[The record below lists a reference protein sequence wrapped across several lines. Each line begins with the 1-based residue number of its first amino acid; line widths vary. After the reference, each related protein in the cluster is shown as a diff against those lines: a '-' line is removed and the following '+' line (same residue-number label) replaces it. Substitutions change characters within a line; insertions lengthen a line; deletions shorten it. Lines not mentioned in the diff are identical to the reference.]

1 MLYYKKTDEITLEE
15 VLCNKKICLKD
26 FLEISLKI
34 VDAIMDIHKKNI
46 VYKYL
51 NPNNI
56 VIDKNKDIRL
66 KKSEFMCR
74 DINYNLNYMSPEQIG
89 RIEKEVDF
97 RTDYY
102 SLGVILY
109 KMLTQKLPL
118 EGDNEVEVTYSHIAK
133 TPIPPNKINNQISI
147 VISNIVMKLL
157 DKDPDERYKS
167 VYGIKMDLERCNNS
181 FLNNGFIYNFALASK
196 DISDKLKF
204 TEKIYGREKEIKK
217 IMDKYHECCNG
228 SLEVV
233 FISGDGGLGKKVVA
247 DEVSKRI
254 IKEGGMFAASKCKKY
269 NNGAPYEPLI
279 KCGRTLMNKML
290 MESEDE
296 IKKIKKKILD
306 AVGNN
311 GQIITKFI
319 PEVEFLIGKQPPL
332 QDIGCIESTNR
343 FNTVFGRSIQ
353 AILSRE
359 KTIAILLEDIQWLDE
374 GSLNIIKKLILR
386 KENKYLFIIAIVKEE
401 EVKNKDFVYELMNN
415 NSYNDINI
423 TNIHLNSLSE
433 DDIGNLICDTLSCNR
448 EDAKELIKNIN
459 FRTGGNPLFV
469 RNSIESMYSKRIL
482 RFDYRNNKWVWDI
495 KAVRNMKIENSVFGI
510 IMGKISSLPKKTKNI
525 LKIASCIGVEFALKS
540 ISDITNVPIEEI
552 YMGILPAIDEGVILF
567 NENQINKYNNKKI
580 TYKFSHVQ
588 IHIQIYDNIDKE
600 QKSRYHLALGRSFY
614 KKFLKS
620 NSESQIF
627 RVVNQLNK
635 GKQLINNDEEIYN
648 LIKLNLI
655 AGLKDKQSGVYQ
667 LAIEYFRVAYSLLP
681 HNSWYVDYNLAYNV
695 SIELSECE
703 FMNKNFE
710 KAEEIFS
717 IILKNIKTPWEVIK
731 IYNMKVCIHTYF
743 GQIEKAIETGING
756 LKILGIYINKKPNTL
771 KIYSEGLKLG
781 LKEKRIISKI
791 TSKFKKKEDKVIEEL
806 KKLFFN
812 ISIAAIMYNKELFR
826 LVTLKEMQISN
837 IGNDTKYGNCTYM
850 NYGIFKMYSLKQYDK
865 SFEFGYDDLIRCNNK
880 IDAITFSKSYCL
892 FANLIVLW
900 SNDYEVTLK
909 HLYRCYD
916 VCMDGGQLLCAT
928 ITTNNILLVSLMK
941 GENLNVINDKISK
954 YMEASQKISFI
965 DIKEEMLFNKTI
977 VDILRGEKKDEFVF
991 KFEKNITKFIP
1002 LGRNI
1007 YRILINYMSGK
1018 YEDSIKFMTEAEKEA
1033 TILEGRYISML
1044 YNFFNCLTLIKLY
1057 EFCDETKKFLY
1068 MKKIKKHVRYIKKRV
1083 RNNYYNFLSYY
1094 ILLQAE
1100 IYRLNDKG
1108 YKAERLY
1115 DEAIKVATEKNMIN
1129 NIALI
1134 SEIAGYYYE
1143 TKGNTTVSK
1152 LYLIQAYTFYK
1163 KWGCKFKTEAF
1174 QQKYPM
1180 IFGYNIQNGVQEE
1193 VAIDGINKKLYIDDI
1208 FECSLQINRNKY
1220 EFMEIIKAFQSISGE
1235 ILLENLLEELMKNL
1249 IGSIGAERGCLIL
1262 NKNNKLFVQVEGN
1275 IDKFYSMVDNPIGIE
1290 NYREIS
1296 KLLVNYV
1303 ARTKQSVV
1311 LNNGK
1316 NESVVFDDSYISDNK
1331 IKSILCVPIIT
1342 KGKFIGIIYL
1352 ENKFSANIFSKKRL
1366 SIVELI
1372 ASQAA
1377 ISIENAYMYK
1387 EINEL
1392 NGQLKKTVDERT
1404 RLLNESIR
1412 YEEMRTEFFANISH
1426 ELRTPLNVIFGGY
1439 QMLKLM
1445 LESENLQSKPKIDKY
1460 MGTMKQNCYRL
1471 VRLINNLID
1480 ITKIDSGFFE
1490 VNLIN
1495 VDIINTIESITLSV
1509 AQYIESK
1516 GINLVFDTFVEEK
1529 IIACDVDKIE
1539 RIILNLLSNAI
1550 KFTNPGGNIAVTMY
1564 EEKNNIVISV
1574 KDDGIGIPDE
1584 KQSIIFDR
1592 FIQVD
1597 KSLSRNREGSG
1608 IGLSLVKSIVELHKG
1623 KIYLKSKLGEGS
1635 EFIIK
1640 LPCSTLEIQDK
1651 NAEMYSNANSNKI
1664 EKIMIEFSD
1673 IYS

>member
-1 MLYYKKTDEITLEE
+1 MLYYKKKDEVTLEE
-15 VLCNKKICLKD
+15 VLCNKRICIKD

-34 VDAIMDIHKKNI
+34 VDAITDIHKKNI
-46 VYKYL
+46 SYKYL

-56 VIDKNKDIRL
+56 IIDNNKNIRL
-66 KKSEFMCR
+66 IKSEFMCR

-109 KMLTQKLPL
+109 KMLTGKLPL
-118 EGDNEVEVTYSHIAK
+118 KGDSEVEVTYSHIAK
-133 TPIPPNKINNQISI
+133 TPIPPNKINSKISI

-157 DKDPDERYKS
+157 AKDSDERYKS
-167 VYGIKMDLERCNNS
+167 IYGIKMDLERCYTS
-181 FLNNGFIYNFALASK
+181 FLNNGFIYNFSLGSK

-204 TEKIYGREKEIKK
+204 TDKIYGREKEIKE
-217 IMDKYHECCNG
+217 IMDKYHESCNG
-228 SLEVV
+228 SLELVL
-233 FISGDGGLGKKVVA
+233 ISGEGGLGKKVLA
-247 DEVSKRI
+247 DEVSRRI

-269 NNGAPYEPLI
+269 NNEAPYDSLI
-279 KCGRTLMNKML
+279 KCGRILMNKML
-290 MESEDE
+290 MESEEE
-296 IKKIKKKILD
+296 IKKFKKKILE

-319 PEVEFLIGKQPPL
+319 PEVEFVIGKQPPL
-332 QDIGCIESTNR
+332 QEIGGIESTNR
-343 FNTVFGRSIQ
+343 FNTVFGRSIK
-353 AILSRE
+353 AILTRE
-359 KTIAILLEDIQWLDE
+359 KPIAILLEDIQWLDE
-374 GSLNIIKKLILR
+374 GSLNIIKNLILS

-401 EVKNKDFVYELMNN
+401 ELNNKDFVYELI
-415 NSYNDINI
+415 NSNTYNGINI

-433 DDIGNLICDTLSCNR
+433 ESIGNLICDTLSCNKQ
-448 EDAKELIKNIN
+448 DAKELIKNIN

-469 RNSIESMYSKRIL
+469 KNSIESMYSKRIL
-482 RFDYRNNKWVWDI
+482 RFDYKNNKWVWDI
-495 KAVRNMKIENSVFGI
+495 KSVTNMKIENSVFGI
-510 IMGKISSLPKKTKNI
+510 IMAKISYLPKKTKKI
-525 LKIASCIGVEFALKS
+525 LKIASCIGMEFSLKS
-540 ISDITNVPIEEI
+540 ISDIINVPIEQI
-552 YMGILPAIDEGVILF
+552 YMGILPAIDEGVILL
-567 NENQINKYNNKKI
+567 NENEIDKYNDKKI
-580 TYKFSHVQ
+580 MYRFSHVQ
-588 IHIQIYDNIDKE
+588 IHIQIYDNIDLDEKN
-600 QKSRYHLALGRSFY
+600 RYHLALGRSFY
-614 KKFLKS
+614 KQLLIS
-620 NSESQIF
+620 NSENQIF
-627 RVVNQLNK
+627 KVVNQLNK
-635 GKQLINNDEEIYN
+635 GKDLINDEEEIYN

-655 AGLKDKQSGVYQ
+655 AGLKDKQSGIYQ
-667 LAIEYFRVAYSLLP
+667 LAIKYFRVAYNLLP
-681 HNSWYVDYNLAYNV
+681 DNSWNVDYNLTYNV

-710 KAEEIFS
+710 KAEEVFS
-717 IILKNIKTPWEVIK
+717 IILKNIKTSWEVIK

-743 GQIEKAIETGING
+743 GQIEKAIETGLNG
-756 LKILGIYINKKPNTL
+756 LKILGIPIKKDYNIL
-771 KIYSEGLKLG
+771 KVYSEVLKLP
-781 LKEKRIISKI
+781 LNNKRIINKI
-791 TSKFKKKEDKVIEEL
+791 ISNIKEKEEKILEEL

-812 ISIAAIMYNKELFR
+812 ISIAAIIYNKELFK
-826 LVTLKEMQISN
+826 LVTLKEMSISN
-837 IGNDTKYGNCTYM
+837 IRNNVKYGHCTYM
-850 NYGIFKMYSLKQYDK
+850 NYVIFKMYSLKQYDK
-865 SFEFGYDDLIRCNNK
+865 SFQSGYDDLVRCNNK
-880 IDAITFSKSYCL
+880 VDAITFSKSYCL

-900 SNDYEVTLK
+900 SNDYDIILK

-916 VCMDGGQLLCAT
+916 VCMEAGQLVCAT
-928 ITTNNILLVSLMK
+928 ITTNNILLILLMK
-941 GENLNVINDKISK
+941 GENLNVINNKISK
-954 YMEASQKISFI
+954 YMEAPEKINFI
-965 DIKEEMLFNKTI
+965 DMKEEIFFNKTI
-977 VDILRGEKKDEFVF
+977 LDILRGEKREELVF
-991 KFEKNITKFIP
+991 KVEKNITKFIP

-1007 YRILINYMSGK
+1007 YKILINYIFGK
-1018 YEDSIKFMTEAEKEA
+1018 YEDSIRFMSEAEKES
-1033 TILEGRYISML
+1033 TILEGMYIKVL

-1057 EFCDETKKFLY
+1057 EFCDENKKSSY
-1068 MKKIKKHVRYIKKRV
+1068 MKRIKKHVKYIKRTV
-1083 RNNYYNFLSYY
+1083 RNNNDNFLSHY
-1094 ILLQAE
+1094 ILLKAE
-1100 IYRLNDKG
+1100 VYRLNDKG

-1115 DEAIKVATEKNMIN
+1115 DEAIKVATEKNIIN

-1143 TKGNTTVSK
+1143 SKGNTKVSK

-1163 KWGCKFKTEAF
+1163 KWGCKFKTEF
-1174 QQKYPM
+1174 FKKKYPM
-1180 IFGYNIQNGVQEE
+1180 IFKYNIENSVQEE
-1193 VAIDGINKKLYIDDI
+1193 IALDDMSNKLCIDDI
-1208 FECSLQINRNKY
+1208 FECSLQINRNEY
-1220 EFMEIIKAFQSISGE
+1220 EFMEIIKTLQSISGE
-1235 ILLENLLEELMKNL
+1235 ILLENLLKKLIKNL

-1275 IDKFYSMVDNPIGIE
+1275 IDKFHSMVDNPMNIE
-1290 NYREIS
+1290 NYTKVS

-1316 NESVVFDDSYISDNK
+1316 NENVVFDDSYISDNK
-1331 IKSILCVPIIT
+1331 IKSILCVPILT

-1352 ENKFSANIFSKKRL
+1352 ENKFSANIFSEKRL

-1387 EINEL
+1387 EIHEL
-1392 NGQLKKTVDERT
+1392 NDQLKKTVDERT

-1439 QMLKLM
+1439 QMIKLM
-1445 LESENLQSKPKIDKY
+1445 LEGEKLQDKYKIDKY

-1480 ITKIDSGFFE
+1480 ITKIDSGFFQ

-1516 GINLVFDTFVEEK
+1516 GINLVFDTFTEEK
-1529 IIACDVDKIE
+1529 VIACDVDKIE

-1564 EEKNNIVISV
+1564 EEENNIVISV

-1584 KQSIIFDR
+1584 KQSAVFDR

-1608 IGLSLVKSIVELHKG
+1608 IGLSLVKSIVELLDG

-1640 LPCSTLEIQDK
+1640 LPCRVLESQDK
-1651 NAEMYSNANSNKI
+1651 NMEVYSDANSNKI